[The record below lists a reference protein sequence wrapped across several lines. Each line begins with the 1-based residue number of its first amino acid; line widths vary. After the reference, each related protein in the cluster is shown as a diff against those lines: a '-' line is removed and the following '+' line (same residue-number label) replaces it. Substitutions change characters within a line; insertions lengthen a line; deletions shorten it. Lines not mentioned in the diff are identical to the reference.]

1 MRSPARYAASWLP
14 YRLEPAP
21 SVAPRPISPGW
32 SVSQQLTAGAG
43 IDASQEVAKVS
54 SILGRHSRRGN
65 FGNTSLST
73 TLEAAWL
80 LGFSHYP
87 TR

>member
-1 MRSPARYAASWLP
+1 MRSPTRYAASWWP
-14 YRLEPAP
+14 YQLEPAP
-21 SVAPRPISPGW
+21 YVAPRPISPGW
-32 SVSQQLTAGAG
+32 RVSQQLRVGAG
-43 IDASQEVAKVS
+43 IDALQEVAKVS

-87 TR
+87 AR